1 MDELEVT
8 NCPHCG
14 ATIFGV
20 GSLSASGKY
29 CKNCILDVMGS
40 IPRAYVNA
48 CCKQAEV
55 IAFAVT
61 GKDEAEYIED
71 AKKIFNVLKEADPD
85 LLDDYIREYVEEYD
99 ADYKAWMME
108 EF

>member
-1 MDELEVT
+1 MDELEVIR
-8 NCPHCG
+8 CPHCG

-29 CKNCILDVMGS
+29 CRNCISNAVSD
-40 IPRAYVNA
+40 IPLLYIKSNG
-48 CCKQAEV
+48 KQAEV

-61 GKDEAEYIED
+61 GMPFARFPDD
-71 AKKIFNVLKEADPD
+71 AKTIFESLKENDPD
-85 LLDDYIREYVEEYD
+85 MLDDFVREYVNEYQ
-99 ADYKAWMME
+99 ADYRAWLME